1 MELFAQV
8 KEWLQKHKLE
18 GFLRVADVPPYEEP
32 EKVATKI
39 DLKEISKGTL

>member
-1 MELFAQV
+1 MALSTAGRD
-8 KEWLQKHKLE
+8 LLSKHKLE